1 MNTQDIYQRTIKFA
15 AQKHTDNNQTISGT
29 NLPYI
34 VHLSNVAMEIF
45 IAAGKTKNFNLEFAI
60 QISLL
65 HDILED
71 TEVTFD
77 ELENEFGKIIAVS
90 VLALTKQPNLS
101 KEERMMDSLQR
112 IKQQSKEVWAVKLAD
127 RITNLQH
134 PPHFWSVEKI
144 KKYKEEAKT
153 ILHELNGGNEYLE
166 NRLREKIKDYNI

>member
-1 MNTQDIYQRTIKFA
+1 
-15 AQKHTDNNQTISGT
+15 
-29 NLPYI
+29 
-34 VHLSNVAMEIF
+34 MEIF

-101 KEERMMDSLQR
+101 KRRKDDGQLTKNQ
-112 IKQQSKEVWAVKLAD
+112 
-127 RITNLQH
+127 T
-134 PPHFWSVEKI
+134 
-144 KKYKEEAKT
+144 T
-153 ILHELNGGNEYLE
+153 I
-166 NRLREKIKDYNI
+166 